1 MAGEPRRPSK
11 SEPPKPDRSFIR
23 RFALLSQ
30 FLSELM
36 AIAMI
41 GFAVDYYFQTTPW
54 GALGFAV
61 LGITTSLIQLVRK
74 L

>member
-1 MAGEPRRPSK
+1 MAGEPRRPSE
-11 SEPPKPDRSFIR
+11 SGPPKADRSFIR

-36 AIAMI
+36 AIAVL
-41 GFAVDYYFQTTPW
+41 GFAIDYYFKTTPW

-61 LGITTSLIQLVRK
+61 LGITTALIQLVRK